1 MLRKCAV
8 TLRPFGARA
17 FSSEVSPQRAALVE
31 LAKAHRL
38 SVPLIGAIFPA
49 ALAYIGEKIPGF
61 LSSHTENSEHH
72 FTKED
77 IEFGALYAFEN
88 ILLSIAE
95 GDSTHLTKVCHESIR
110 PALSGVCKLVA
121 DGTLPVT
128 LTYDEMIRPKARIIQ
143 AYAADMED
151 SHFLVF
157 VARVSSPFKLEAKVG
172 NSNVPLHE
180 IMRNV
185 QIGRRFSISEE
196 MFLENHWQLTSD
208 LRFEN

>member
-128 LTYDEMIRPKARIIQ
+128 LTYDEMIRPKVRIIQ
-143 AYAADMED
+143 VRLITRNHTVSD
-151 SHFLVF
+151 SNHIKSSYRYHNCRIVLSYHF
-157 VARVSSPFKLEAKVG
+157 R
-172 NSNVPLHE
+172 
-180 IMRNV
+180 
-185 QIGRRFSISEE
+185 SICDNRSKRINGIATQS
-196 MFLENHWQLTSD
+196 LSL
-208 LRFEN
+208 